1 MVGLNRKEFS
11 IRRAFDF
18 DSGVHFVR
26 PMLMAIVVGV
36 GTGFLVV
43 VFVKSILWMTAFCFN
58 PIIKNTWRVILI
70 PVLGGL
76 IVGPLVAF
84 LAPEAKG
91 HGIPEVLKAIALRGS
106 KIRPMVGLVKVLA
119 SILSIGSGF
128 SVGREG
134 PIVQVGAAFGSSI
147 GQLMKLPE
155 SRIRNLVAC
164 GAAAGIAGVFN
175 TPIAGV
181 MFASEVIL
189 RDFGA
194 NALSTVVVAAVSSS
208 IISRIFLGD
217 HPSFLVPT
225 FHLHDP
231 SEIFLYF
238 GLGILSALAAVS
250 FMVTLE
256 WSETKFENW
265 QIPSWLKPACAGL
278 LVGCLGFIFPQIFG
292 SGLTGIQDALHGNI
306 PLQVLLSLILIKI
319 IATSISL
326 GGGSS
331 GGVFAPLL
339 FIGAVLGGAF
349 GQLASMHYGFPIAP
363 SGAYALVGMASVFA
377 AAARAPITAI
387 LIVFELTGSYSM
399 ILPIMVAVV
408 TATSIAQ
415 MLRKDSI
422 YLGKLKRKGIDIK
435 SFEETRVLEGLKVSD
450 AMTQDFQTV
459 QRDTSANELVDLMS
473 QNLAKSIFVVDRN
486 NKLFGIIKAAEINR
500 VLILEGKDFLIAD
513 DIAVPHKEYSFP
525 DEPLNEV
532 AQLMASHHLSE
543 IPVVDSF
550 DTSKIIG
557 VLKSEDVFRVYAEHV
572 SKREKIKNHQAHHD
586 VTPSDMVTVNF
597 TVTPRSLVL
606 GKLIKEL
613 NLPKGVQFNL
623 VKRND
628 RFSVPHGNMR
638 MMLKDQ
644 VTAIVMSEQQE
655 ALQVW
660 LKEKKLKNF

>member
-1 MVGLNRKEFS
+1 MSALNQKRFS
-11 IRRAFDF
+11 IHHAFEF
-18 DSGVHFVR
+18 DAGVHFVR

-43 VFVKSILWMTAFCFN
+43 AFIKSILWMTAFCFN
-58 PIIKNTWRVILI
+58 PAVKNTWRVIFI

-76 IVGPLVAF
+76 LVGPLVAF

-91 HGIPEVLKAIALRGS
+91 HGVPEVLKAIALRGA
-106 KIRPMVGLVKVLA
+106 KIRPMAGVVKLVA
-119 SILSIGSGF
+119 SILSISSGF

-134 PIVQVGAAFGSSI
+134 PIVQVGATFGSSI
-147 GQLMKLPE
+147 GQLLKLPE

-164 GAAAGIAGVFN
+164 GAASGIAGVFN

-194 NALSTVVVAAVSSS
+194 SALSPVVVAAVSSS

-217 HPSFLVPT
+217 HPSFIVPT
-225 FHLHDP
+225 YHLHDP
-231 SEIFLYF
+231 LEIFLYF
-238 GLGILSALAAVS
+238 GLGILSALVAVA
-250 FMVTLE
+250 FMKILE
-256 WSETKFENW
+256 WSEMKFEDLRF
-265 QIPSWLKPACAGL
+265 PSWLKPACAGL
-278 LVGCLGFIFPQIFG
+278 VVGCLGFVFPQIFG
-292 SGLTGIQDALHGNI
+292 SGLTGIQDALHGNLT
-306 PLQVLLSLILIKI
+306 LQVLLSLILVKI

-363 SGAYALVGMASVFA
+363 SGAYALVGMASVFS

-415 MLRKDSI
+415 MIHKDSI

-459 QRDTSANELVDLMS
+459 QRDTGANELVDLMS
-473 QNLAKSIFVVDRN
+473 QNMNKSIFVIGKN
-486 NKLFGIIKAAEINR
+486 SKLFGIIKAEEINR
-500 VLILEGKDFLIAD
+500 VLMLEGKDFLIAD
-513 DIAVPHKEYSFP
+513 DIAVQHKEYSFP

-532 AQLMASHHLSE
+532 AQLMATHHLSE

-572 SKREKIKNHQAHHD
+572 SKREKIVNHQSHHD

-613 NLPKGVQFNL
+613 NLPQRCPV
-623 VKRND
+623 
-628 RFSVPHGNMR
+628 
-638 MMLKDQ
+638 
-644 VTAIVMSEQQE
+644 
-655 ALQVW
+655 
-660 LKEKKLKNF
+660 